1 MTQTLTVRFSAFTL
15 AAVLVLA
22 SFVTTVSVPLA
33 SGGFA

>member
-1 MTQTLTVRFSAFTL
+1 MTQSLTARFSAL
-15 AAVLVLA
+15 AFAAAIMFA